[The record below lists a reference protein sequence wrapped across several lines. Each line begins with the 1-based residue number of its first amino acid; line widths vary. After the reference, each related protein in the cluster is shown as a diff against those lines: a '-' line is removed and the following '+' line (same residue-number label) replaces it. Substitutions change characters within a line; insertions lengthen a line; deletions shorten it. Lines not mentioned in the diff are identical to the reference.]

1 MFTIWKPL
9 SSLSFAGQVVSGS
22 PIGEAQMFTE
32 PRVIN
37 ALKLFLGGL
46 FFLFT
51 VLQVFSFPG
60 QFAYMAKTSP
70 NDASLR
76 WPLTFLVG
84 FMFLCAQ
91 VVIVSVWKLLNFIKT
106 DQIFTSQSLIHFDRI
121 IYSIGAASLFP
132 IGMLV
137 FLFFEA
143 DDPGLPM
150 VIVTFLT
157 ALGALFLI
165 VLLLKLQTQKV
176 IGLVKN

>member
-1 MFTIWKPL
+1 MI
-9 SSLSFAGQVVSGS
+9 SERRIIVS
-22 PIGEAQMFTE
+22 
-32 PRVIN
+32 
-37 ALKLFLGGL
+37 LKLFLSGL

-51 VLQVFSFPG
+51 VLQTFSFPG
-60 QFAYMAKTSP
+60 QFAYMAQTSP
-70 NDASLR
+70 KDAGWR

-91 VVIVSVWKLLNFIKT
+91 VVIISVWKLLNLIKS
-106 DQIFTSQSLIHFDRI
+106 DQIFTSKSIIHFDRI

-132 IGMLV
+132 IGILV

-157 ALGALFLI
+157 ALGVLFLI
-165 VLLLKLQTQKV
+165 VFLLKLQTQKV